1 MQYGYLDLII
11 DVDARQACRAGA
23 PLDVAGLS
31 FDLLACMLRQGDRV
45 VSTDE
50 LIDAV
55 WAPALVTDET
65 VTQRI
70 KLLRQALGDD
80 SRHPRYIRTVRGRG
94 YQLCGPVA
102 ERELAPVRHTGSRAH
117 VLPGKVL
124 AGAALGAVLLLGA
137 LWWPTTDRRLPE
149 RSSQTRADASGPN
162 SAEQQAVDALLARA
176 RHYAAIGQRD
186 DGLRAIDLYRQALAL
201 RPDDLQAKL
210 GLSFASSAM
219 MCRHNDGIDRALV
232 AHRLAQEVI
241 TTDPSNAAAFAARA
255 YAADCRG
262 LIDQAIAD
270 YRRAIAI
277 DPEGRLDSLASL
289 AHLLAIRGDL
299 AQALAANLE
308 ARSGAADLPLIDL
321 QLAHNLELL
330 GYAAAAERL
339 LRRSFQLYPDNAFV
353 AAAWPAYLF
362 RQGRIQQA
370 TDVLAVA
377 IQRPQHPTLWLL
389 AAELALLDGDRA
401 TAVVAYEQAA
411 ALKPGS
417 GPAQSLRRI
426 YMDQLDHDWG
436 NARLQDLR
444 LAIAAGDRWP
454 DNWLEVAALK
464 LALGDAAAAL
474 QALDQA
480 RQAGYRDRLQ
490 LALSPQWRELRESP
504 GFTVLLED
512 IASAIAVEREQ
523 ARQVPGLAELLAEG
537 VQ

>member
-162 SAEQQAVDALLARA
+162 SAEQQAVAALLARA

-241 TTDPSNAAAFAARA
+241 ATDPSNAAAFAARA

-289 AHLLAIRGDL
+289 AHL
-299 AQALAANLE
+299 
-308 ARSGAADLPLIDL
+308 
-321 QLAHNLELL
+321 
-330 GYAAAAERL
+330 
-339 LRRSFQLYPDNAFV
+339 
-353 AAAWPAYLF
+353 
-362 RQGRIQQA
+362 
-370 TDVLAVA
+370 
-377 IQRPQHPTLWLL
+377 
-389 AAELALLDGDRA
+389 ALLDGDQA
-401 TAVVAYEQAA
+401 AAVVAYEQAVS
-411 ALKPGS
+411 LKPGS

-426 YMDQLDHDWG
+426 YMDQLDHDWA